1 MLKEICYYGNIR
13 PDPKGGGKVDINQ
26 MLNYL
31 SAAGRIVLPVIAVI
45 LVLRCTISLI
55 RNRPRNKPMGIL
67 VNAINGDKIFLDK
80 WETSIGRSK
89 SCDIT
94 LAYGTVSRFHA
105 VISRRRNGWT
115 VTDTGSHSGTFV
127 NAQRINGKTYL
138 NDGDAIMFGD
148 AVLFFSAP
156 DAAVPE
162 KPKAAH
168 GGRPAIVDPSGN
180 VVYLD
185 TDRPEYLLGRGE
197 DCDIRITYP
206 AVSRRHAVIR
216 YDGHHFRIA
225 DCGSKSG
232 TFVNGSPADDEIKL
246 RSGDTITVGGSID
259 LTYYDH
265 YQE

>member
-1 MLKEICYYGNIR
+1 MSIDQL
-13 PDPKGGGKVDINQ
+13 
-26 MLNYL
+26 LNYL
-31 SAAGRIVLPVIAVI
+31 SAAGRIVLPVIAII

-55 RNRPRNKPMGIL
+55 RNRPRNKPMGLL
-67 VNAINGDKIFLDK
+67 VNAVNGDKIFLDK

-94 LAYGTVSRFHA
+94 LGYGTVSRFHA

-138 NDGDAIMFGD
+138 NDGDALMFGD

-162 KPKAAH
+162 EDTVPVPEHRSGQKDA
-168 GGRPAIVDPSGN
+168 RPAIVDSNGN
-180 VVYLD
+180 IVYLD
-185 TDRPEYLLGRGE
+185 AGKPEYLIGRGE

-206 AVSRRHAVIR
+206 SVSRRHA
-216 YDGHHFRIA
+216 RILCSGPRRSIV

-232 TFVNGSPADDEIKL
+232 TFVNGNPADGEL
-246 RSGDTITVGGSID
+246 PLHSGDTITVGGSID

-265 YQE
+265 YEEN

>member
-1 MLKEICYYGNIR
+1 M
-13 PDPKGGGKVDINQ
+13 DISQ
-26 MLNYL
+26 TLSYL
-31 SAAGRIVLPVIAVI
+31 GAAGRIVLPVIAVI

-138 NDGDAIMFGD
+138 NDGDAIARLVHAQTYDQLMGFHQKN
-148 AVLFFSAP
+148 P
-156 DAAVPE
+156 
-162 KPKAAH
+162 
-168 GGRPAIVDPSGN
+168 N
-180 VVYLD
+180 C
-185 TDRPEYLLGRGE
+185 LL
-197 DCDIRITYP
+197 
-206 AVSRRHAVIR
+206 H
-216 YDGHHFRIA
+216 
-225 DCGSKSG
+225 
-232 TFVNGSPADDEIKL
+232 SPMSTQSSTKWK
-246 RSGDTITVGGSID
+246 
-259 LTYYDH
+259 
-265 YQE
+265 

>member
-1 MLKEICYYGNIR
+1 MTIDQL
-13 PDPKGGGKVDINQ
+13 
-26 MLNYL
+26 LNYL
-31 SAAGRIVLPVIAVI
+31 SAAGRIILPVIAVI

-55 RNRPRNKPMGIL
+55 RNRPRNKPMGLL
-67 VNAINGDKIFLDK
+67 VNAVNGDKIFLDK

-138 NDGDAIMFGD
+138 NDGDALMFGD

-156 DAAVPE
+156 DAVAPE
-162 KPKAAH
+162 ADAPAEQEPESSAAPD
-168 GGRPAIVDPSGN
+168 RPAIVDSSGG
-180 VVYLD
+180 VIYLD
-185 TDRPEYLLGRGE
+185 PHRTEYLIGRGE
-197 DCDIRITYP
+197 DCDIRIP
-206 AVSRRHAVIR
+206 FPSVSRRHARIFFDGQR
-216 YDGHHFRIA
+216 YHIA

-232 TFVNGSPADDEIKL
+232 TFVNGNPAEDEL
-246 RSGDTITVGGSID
+246 PLVSGDTITVGGSID

-265 YQE
+265 YEA

>member
-1 MLKEICYYGNIR
+1 M
-13 PDPKGGGKVDINQ
+13 DITQ

-31 SAAGRIVLPVIAVI
+31 SAAGRIVLPVIAII

-67 VNAINGDKIFLDK
+67 VNAVNGDKIFLDK

-138 NDGDAIMFGD
+138 NDGDALMFGD
-148 AVLFFSAP
+148 AVMFFSAP

-162 KPKAAH
+162 EDTVAVPSPQKASRS
-168 GGRPAIVDPSGN
+168 GRPAVVDAAGN

-185 TDRPEYLLGRGE
+185 SGRSQYLIGRGE

-206 AVSRRHAVIR
+206 AVSRRHALITG
-216 YDGHHFRIA
+216 DGHHFQIV

-232 TFVNGSPADDEIKL
+232 TFVNGNPADDEL
-246 RSGDTITVGGSID
+246 TLHSGDTITVGGSID
-259 LTYYDH
+259 LTYYSH
-265 YQE
+265 YQES